1 MAISQPP
8 FQSTLVDADD
18 RAQTP
23 WVQWFSQLQPI
34 LQAVVASGPTSGRPT
49 QNLFIGYPYFDTT
62 IDQTVYWNGVIW
74 VTYAP
79 STTGT
84 SILKGN
90 GTGGF
95 NNAIAGVDFAPA
107 TSGTAIL
114 YGNGAGGFNLVSI
127 GSGITFAAGV
137 LSATGSGGSV
147 TAVTGTAPIASS
159 GGPTPVISI
168 SQSGGSSDGYLSS
181 TDWNIFNNKGSGT
194 VTSVTGSGNIA
205 SSGGI
210 TPNITFTGTLPIAN
224 GGTNGTA
231 TPTAGAVA
239 VGNGT
244 QYAFTTVG
252 LAGQVLTS
260 NGSTVP
266 TWATVATGFGTTGH
280 WGSFWDTTNQT
291 AVSTTVAYPISL
303 NNTDANS
310 NGISIVS
317 SSSITFAQTG
327 VYNVQYALQFVNT
340 NLNTWGSS
348 NTNYNVKVWIRKN
361 GIDIID
367 SNSIYWIPQKQSS
380 INGTIVGGVN
390 HVISISAGDY
400 IQILWQTS
408 DILIQLST
416 LAAGTSPT
424 TPENPSARVTATPVI
439 EIGIGYYNL
448 TSVSSAAIATGSKTF
463 TTNLSA
469 TSTAFTVGTR
479 IRVAY
484 VTTPA
489 NFMEGVI
496 TSFSGTTLN
505 VNVDSIGGSGTYAN
519 WTISVAGIQGSN
531 GVTSITGTASQVVAS
546 PSTGAVTLS
555 LPSSINVNT
564 TGYAAGLAGG
574 GANYVPYQTAVNT
587 TGFVSPGVV
596 GQVFTST
603 GSGSAPNW
611 QNATSPPGSPGY
623 YGAWHDTS
631 TVTATSTTTAYV
643 MNIGSIDLENGTS
656 IVGGT
661 KLTVANTAVYNLQ
674 FSSQLS
680 NPNAQIADVSIW
692 IRLNGVNV
700 TDGAGTNG
708 VPAKHGSNNGLQ
720 IISWNYVLNLTAGDY
735 IELVW
740 HSDTTGVQL
749 ITFPA
754 TTSPAV
760 PESPSL
766 IVTIQAVTQ
775 IGIGYQGLTSATS
788 VLIATG
794 SKVFTTNFTNSQT
807 AFAIGTRVRVAYS
820 STPANFME
828 GVVTAFSGTTF
839 TVLVDSIGGS
849 GTFASWTISVAGSQG
864 SNGVTSFSGNSTG
877 LTPSTAT
884 TGAITLA
891 GTLVASNGGTGV
903 AGTLTGLLY
912 GNGTSAH
919 TVATTAQALT
929 LIGTVPVVNGGTGL
943 TSLTAGYI
951 PYGNGTGAL
960 SSSSNL
966 FFNATG
972 LGIGT
977 SSPSTKL
984 HVAGAIT
991 AGATTGE
998 GGEIDFQNAAG
1009 TSVAAFIDV
1018 DGSNNFRIY
1027 NSTASASIFYTNNAP
1042 RMTIDASG
1050 NVGIGTSS
1058 PSTKLDVNGTCNIN
1072 GGLSINGNFLTSS
1085 GSTIYANTGDLYI
1098 RAGTSGSLR
1107 LGSNGTNSLAV
1118 LDASG
1123 NVGIGTSSPNVKLHI
1138 SGTGASIHL
1147 NDGTVDAYVGPQSYV
1162 SNSFGLGTSGAYPIA
1177 FVTNSSE
1184 RMRIDASGSLLVGTT
1199 TAGFGQSG
1207 FAFFKDYTSSG
1218 NSGAIIQHINGSA
1231 SGSNYLSFAYN
1242 ATQIGNIA
1250 QTGTTGVL
1258 YNVTSDQRLKEN
1270 IIDAPEASDDIDSI
1284 KIRSFN
1290 FKSDK
1295 SFVKYGFIAQELVL
1309 TAPNAVHQPVDPD
1322 EMMGV
1327 DYSKLVP
1334 MLIKEV
1340 QSLRARLTK
1349 AGL

>member
-1 MAISQPP
+1 
-8 FQSTLVDADD
+8 
-18 RAQTP
+18 
-23 WVQWFSQLQPI
+23 
-34 LQAVVASGPTSGRPT
+34 
-49 QNLFIGYPYFDTT
+49 
-62 IDQTVYWNGVIW
+62 
-74 VTYAP
+74 
-79 STTGT
+79 
-84 SILKGN
+84 
-90 GTGGF
+90 
-95 NNAIAGVDFAPA
+95 
-107 TSGTAIL
+107 
-114 YGNGAGGFNLVSI
+114 
-127 GSGITFAAGV
+127 
-137 LSATGSGGSV
+137 
-147 TAVTGTAPIASS
+147 
-159 GGPTPVISI
+159 
-168 SQSGGSSDGYLSS
+168 
-181 TDWNIFNNKGSGT
+181 
-194 VTSVTGSGNIA
+194 
-205 SSGGI
+205 
-210 TPNITFTGTLPIAN
+210 
-224 GGTNGTA
+224 
-231 TPTAGAVA
+231 
-239 VGNGT
+239 
-244 QYAFTTVG
+244 
-252 LAGQVLTS
+252 
-260 NGSTVP
+260 
-266 TWATVATGFGTTGH
+266 
-280 WGSFWDTTNQT
+280 
-291 AVSTTVAYPISL
+291 
-303 NNTDANS
+303 
-310 NGISIVS
+310 
-317 SSSITFAQTG
+317 
-327 VYNVQYALQFVNT
+327 
-340 NLNTWGSS
+340 
-348 NTNYNVKVWIRKN
+348 
-361 GIDIID
+361 
-367 SNSIYWIPQKQSS
+367 
-380 INGTIVGGVN
+380 
-390 HVISISAGDY
+390 
-400 IQILWQTS
+400 
-408 DILIQLST
+408 
-416 LAAGTSPT
+416 
-424 TPENPSARVTATPVI
+424 
-439 EIGIGYYNL
+439 
-448 TSVSSAAIATGSKTF
+448 
-463 TTNLSA
+463 
-469 TSTAFTVGTR
+469 
-479 IRVAY
+479 
-484 VTTPA
+484 
-489 NFMEGVI
+489 MEGVI

-643 MNIGSIDLENGTS
+643 MAIGSIDLENGTS

-849 GTFASWTISVAGSQG
+849 GTFASWTISVAGIQG

-984 HVAGAIT
+984 HVAGVIT

-1058 PSTKLDVNGTCNIN
+1058 PVNGLTVVQSGVGAITALNVIN
-1072 GGLSINGNFLTSS
+1072 GDVGF
-1085 GSTIYANTGDLYI
+1085 A
-1098 RAGTSGSLR
+1098 AGTGTAINFGISSTSTTGSFGQIASLNQTAGNGSDSYMTFSTR
-1107 LGSNGTNSLAV
+1107 LSDV
-1118 LDASG
+1118 LSVKVRIDAAG
-1123 NVGIGTSSPNVKLHI
+1123 NVGIGITPSTKLTVAGAI
-1138 SGTGASIHL
+1138 TITGAFALRGSYGGGAISS
-1147 NDGTVDAYVGPQSYV
+1147 NFAAGDGALV
-1162 SNSFGLGTSGAYPIA
+1162 SNTTGSNNT
-1177 FVTNSSE
+1177 
-1184 RMRIDASGSLLVGTT
+1184 ASGVNALYSNTTGYYNTASGYAALYKNTTGFENTASGVSALYNNTTGSYNTASGMNALSGNTTGIFNTASGRYALFSNTTGSGNAASGMNALYSNTTGSNNTASGESALFSNTTGSGNAASGEQALVSNTT
-1199 TAGFGQSG
+1199 GIYNTASG
-1207 FAFFKDYTSSG
+1207 YAALYNNTTGSG
-1218 NSGAIIQHINGSA
+1218 NSAFNPLNSAGAYAPVFNPTTQNDRFCMGS
-1231 SGSNYLSFAYN
+1231 
-1242 ATQIGNIA
+1242 
-1250 QTGTTGVL
+1250 TGVTNA
-1258 YNVTSDQRLKEN
+1258 YIQVAWTVVSDARDKTNFAPVPHGLDFVNQLQPTAYQFKEDRETDVATGIVRYGFKAQDVLALEGDSPV
-1270 IIDAPEASDDIDSI
+1270 IIDNEDLDKLRFNESSLIPVLVNAI
-1284 KIRSFN
+1284 K
-1290 FKSDK
+1290 
-1295 SFVKYGFIAQELVL
+1295 EL
-1309 TAPNAVHQPVDPD
+1309 TA
-1322 EMMGV
+1322 
-1327 DYSKLVP
+1327 
-1334 MLIKEV
+1334 
-1340 QSLRARLTK
+1340 RLQILEAK
-1349 AGL
+1349 